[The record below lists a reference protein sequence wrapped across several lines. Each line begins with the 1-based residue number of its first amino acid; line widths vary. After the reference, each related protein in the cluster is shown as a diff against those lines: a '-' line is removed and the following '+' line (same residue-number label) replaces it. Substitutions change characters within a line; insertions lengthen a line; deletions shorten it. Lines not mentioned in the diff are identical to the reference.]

1 MIITVKLINTF
12 IISHSNHFF
21 YQQMSLSFFSLEW
34 HNEIDPFML
43 SEIYNTG
50 PETPQKSPAKQALEN
65 RNSVLS

>member
-1 MIITVKLINTF
+1 MITTVKLINTF

-21 YQQMSLSFFSLEW
+21 YQQMSLSSFSVEW

-50 PETPQKSPAKQALEN
+50 SETQKKALLN
-65 RNSVLS
+65 KH

>member
-1 MIITVKLINTF
+1 
-12 IISHSNHFF
+12 
-21 YQQMSLSFFSLEW
+21 MSLSFFSLEW